1 MNQRKLYNITA
12 VLVIISTLLAFSS
25 CIKEDLSECPPRS
38 ASVKVRFAINT
49 EDDETGLSHAGV
61 IEKAT
66 LYIFDRNNRFVAM
79 SSRNDIVVSREY
91 ELDIDLAPD
100 IYNFV
105 VWVGEKAPYYTL
117 PAFADFPAVKPGKE
131 ESTMNLD
138 IPANRIVDF
147 TLPRLLF
154 SKVDNKEI
162 TGDDQIIDFD
172 LIQNTNTLIF
182 TVNGLERTDNTY
194 SFSIADDNGS
204 YDFDNNYASCKAFQ
218 YTTGALF
225 PADSDVLDGTM
236 TVLRLGSNRN
246 PRFTLVNKTTGETL
260 YPSYAGQQTDLIQLI
275 LKAYEGKTVNFDR
288 RHTFHITLDFDTNME
303 ATVTVDG
310 WNVNDSGNELYPDY

>member
-49 EDDETGLSHAGV
+49 EDDETGLSNAGV

-147 TLPRLLF
+147 TPVTLF
-154 SKVDNKEI
+154 K
-162 TGDDQIIDFD
+162 G
-172 LIQNTNTLIF
+172 
-182 TVNGLERTDNTY
+182 R
-194 SFSIADDNGS
+194 
-204 YDFDNNYASCKAFQ
+204 
-218 YTTGALF
+218 
-225 PADSDVLDGTM
+225 
-236 TVLRLGSNRN
+236 
-246 PRFTLVNKTTGETL
+246 
-260 YPSYAGQQTDLIQLI
+260 
-275 LKAYEGKTVNFDR
+275 
-288 RHTFHITLDFDTNME
+288 
-303 ATVTVDG
+303 
-310 WNVNDSGNELYPDY
+310 